1 MPRMMKQTFAQ
12 VIPYGNGVYTN
23 AQMIGNV
30 IYSLGE
36 IKVSGKENMDL
47 LLGSILALESVQK
60 SLIEQEKARQ
70 EDADGN
76 DEQGEDIQNAVCE

>member
-23 AQMIGNV
+23 AQMVGNV
-30 IYSLGE
+30 IYSLCK
-36 IKVSGKENMDL
+36 ISISGKENMDL

-60 SLIEQEKARQ
+60 SLIEQEKAREQ
-70 EDADGN
+70 NADGN
-76 DEQGEDIQNAVCE
+76 DEQGENVSDPVCE